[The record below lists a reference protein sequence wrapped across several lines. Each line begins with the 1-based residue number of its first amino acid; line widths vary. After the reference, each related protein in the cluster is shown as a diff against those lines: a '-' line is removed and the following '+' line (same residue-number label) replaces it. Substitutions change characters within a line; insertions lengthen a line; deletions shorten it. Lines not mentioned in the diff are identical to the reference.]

1 MDVRSITPDE
11 LEAFFTSFMR
21 TMGFGPPPDA
31 YFERERKT
39 FQYPRS
45 IAAFDAGTIVGTT
58 YSHLFDL
65 TLPGGSQIA
74 AAGVTAV
81 SVSSTHRRRG
91 IVTDLMRRQLLEATE
106 RGEPAAI
113 LIASE
118 GRIYRRF
125 GYGIATQVADVRIEV
140 RDARVE
146 HRSHEGRVVIVD
158 GGAADKIFPAVHQKM
173 VKGRAG
179 ALGRPQHFWESIT
192 ADRDKKTVNVVHENA
207 AGEPDGYAIYDVKAD
222 WNDGLPT
229 HALSLHALVGTN
241 DAASFE
247 LWTYILG
254 IDLVREVK
262 SFSRPVDEPLR
273 WVLDEPRAVRSTS
286 VRDMYWLRPLDIA
299 RVLGSRTYATE
310 TELRLH
316 VDDPLLGL
324 GGTFVLRAGP
334 DGAECERVDGGA
346 DLRLGIS
353 ELGSIALGGVTPT
366 ELHRAGRIEETTP
379 GAVARTELGFATSPR
394 PWGDLYF

>member
-1 MDVRSITPDE
+1 MDVRSIAPEE
-11 LEAFFTSFMR
+11 LESFYASFMR
-21 TMGFGPPPDA
+21 TMGFGPPADEW
-31 YFERERKT
+31 FEREKKS

-45 IAAFDAGTIVGTT
+45 VAAFDAGTIVGTT

-65 TLPGGSQIA
+65 TLPGGNQIE

-91 IVTDLMRRQLLEATE
+91 IVTDLMRRQLLEAHE
-106 RGEPAAI
+106 RDEPAAI

-146 HRSHEGRVVIVD
+146 HRTHEGRVVIVD
-158 GGAADKIFPAVHQKM
+158 GEAADKIFPAVHQEM
-173 VKGRAG
+173 VRGRAG
-179 ALGRPQHFWESIT
+179 ALGRPRHFWESMT
-192 ADRDKKTVNVVHENA
+192 ADRNKKTVNVVRENA

-222 WNDGLPT
+222 WKDGLPA
-229 HALSLHALVGTN
+229 HALSLHALNGTN

-262 SFSRPVDEPLR
+262 AFSRPTDEPLR

-299 RVLGSRTYATE
+299 RVLGSRTYSTE

-324 GGTFVLRAGP
+324 GGTFALKGGP
-334 DGAECERVDGGA
+334 DGAECARTEGAA
-346 DLRLGIS
+346 DLRLGVS
-353 ELGSIALGGVTPT
+353 ELGSIALGGTTPT
-366 ELHRAGRIEETTP
+366 ELFRAGRIEEVTP
-379 GAVARTELGFATSPR
+379 GAVARAEMGFLTSPR
-394 PWGDLYF
+394 PWGDTYF

>member
-1 MDVRSITPDE
+1 MDVRPITPDE
-11 LEAFFTSFMR
+11 LEAFYTSFMR

-39 FQYPRS
+39 FSYARS
-45 IAAFDAGTIVGTT
+45 VAALDAGTIVGTT

-65 TLPGGSQIA
+65 TLPGGTQIP

-91 IVTDLMRRQLLEATE
+91 IVTDLMRRQLLEAHE

-140 RDARVE
+140 RDARIE
-146 HRSHEGRVVIVD
+146 HRTHEGRVVIVD
-158 GGAADKIFPAVHQKM
+158 GEAADKIFPAVHQEM
-173 VKGRAG
+173 VKGRPG

-192 ADRDKKTVNVVHENA
+192 ADRDKKTVNVVHENS

-229 HALSLHALVGTN
+229 HALSLHALVGTD

-299 RVLGSRTYATE
+299 RVLGSRTYATD
-310 TELRLH
+310 TDLRLH

-324 GGTFVLRAGP
+324 GGTFALKGGP
-334 DGAECERVDGGA
+334 DGAECHRTDGGA
-346 DLRLGIS
+346 DLRLGVS

-366 ELHRAGRIEETTP
+366 ELHRAGRIEETSR
-379 GAVARTELGFATSPR
+379 GAVARAEQGFVTSPR